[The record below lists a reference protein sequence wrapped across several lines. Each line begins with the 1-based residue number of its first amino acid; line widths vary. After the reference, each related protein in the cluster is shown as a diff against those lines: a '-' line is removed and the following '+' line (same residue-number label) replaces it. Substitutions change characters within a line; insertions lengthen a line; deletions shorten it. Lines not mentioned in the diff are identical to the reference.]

1 MARPRSEDKRDAILN
16 AAINVLAELGERA
29 PTSKIAKLA
38 GVAEG
43 TLFTYFSS
51 KEELLN
57 QLYLLLK
64 SELRQVMMLDFPT
77 NSDFKT
83 QMHHVWQSYVEWGV
97 TNPLKRKV
105 MTQLST
111 SEQITAESKQIGMQS
126 FCDLTQSIQIQISNG
141 VLRDYPPLFIGSILG
156 ALAEVTMNY
165 MAQDPTQ
172 AERYRESGFEAF
184 WHAVVEHETPALP

>member
-16 AAINVLAELGERA
+16 AAIDVLAELGERA

-57 QLYLLLK
+57 QLYLSLK
-64 SELRQVMMLDFPT
+64 AELRQVMMLHYPESADL
-77 NSDFKT
+77 KA
-83 QMHHVWQSYVEWGV
+83 QMHHVWQSYLNWGV
-97 TNPLKRKV
+97 SQPEKRKV
-105 MTQLST
+105 MAQLST
-111 SEQITAESKQIGMQS
+111 SEQITEQSKQIGMQS
-126 FCDLTQSIQIQISNG
+126 FCDLTQLIQDQINGG

-156 ALAEVTMNY
+156 ALAEVSMNF
-165 MAQDPTQ
+165 MAQDQ
-172 AERYRESGFEAF
+172 AHADRYRESGFDAF
-184 WHAVVEHETPALP
+184 WHAVARHKQQ